1 MANGV
6 ARVKGVY
13 EAEANLQLPRLLR
26 EREAASINGR
36 LLWGCGHACHTA
48 GQSGDRIWALYPRSF
63 IERVPW
69 PPSRPRVG
77 HSGMGTEHGRGTR
90 ALAQVASVPSLVAPS
105 VTTPPSHF
113 LIVRCP
119 GAYGEKVG
127 TLTLSFVR
135 EGGDGDVG
143 AYVVQVRAAGESK
156 AGHGLCKVFSVAAL
170 ALGIIISPPNFAV
183 LQCPDAV
190 TTSLP
195 RGRGQPCL
203 GATHDVRTWEF
214 YGRTLPST
222 IAGGGAGTVC
232 VGKRASAVD
241 IFWGKHL
248 KEGRE
253 VLRNRQHSHVGSD
266 V

>member
-1 MANGV
+1 MGRRVQSSLSVTGAEGVRGFLQPLWVFVVHTPSFSLATLLHTSTDMANGV

-26 EREAASINGR
+26 EREAASIP
-36 LLWGCGHACHTA
+36 
-48 GQSGDRIWALYPRSF
+48 D
-63 IERVPW
+63 
-69 PPSRPRVG
+69 
-77 HSGMGTEHGRGTR
+77 MGLVSPQLHRTR
-90 ALAQVASVPSLVAPS
+90 ALASK
-105 VTTPPSHF
+105 
-113 LIVRCP
+113 
-119 GAYGEKVG
+119 GEKVG
-127 TLTLSFVR
+127 TLTLLFVR

-143 AYVVQVRAAGESK
+143 AYVVQVRAAGKSK

-195 RGRGQPCL
+195 RGRGQPRL

-222 IAGGGAGTVC
+222 IAGRGAGTVC
-232 VGKRASAVD
+232 VGERASAVD